1 MNRIRNKGEQVIPL
15 PALRDLRAPDN
26 RKDWPT
32 HDNVRVKPL
41 GPSRVEVEEIRVPA
55 FLLVR
60 S

>member
-15 PALRDLRAPDN
+15 PALRDLRDPAN
-26 RKDWPT
+26 RKTWPT
-32 HDNVRVKPL
+32 FDNVRVKPL
-41 GPSRVEVEEIRVPA
+41 GPASIEVEELPLPA